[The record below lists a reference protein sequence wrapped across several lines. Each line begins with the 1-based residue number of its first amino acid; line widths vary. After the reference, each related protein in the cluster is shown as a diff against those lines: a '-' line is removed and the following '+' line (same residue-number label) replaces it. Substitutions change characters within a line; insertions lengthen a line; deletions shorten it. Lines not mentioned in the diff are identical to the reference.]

1 MAQFTFK
8 TDDGLYDVEKLN
20 DTAKTAFNYLAEIQT
35 EVQSLNKRIDVL
47 QAASSAYQRAIM
59 DNLDDEAL
67 INEEEEEVNET
78 EED

>member
-1 MAQFTFK
+1 MAQYTFK

-35 EVQSLNKRIDVL
+35 EVQGLSKRIDVL
-47 QAASSAYQRAIM
+47 QAASSAYNAAIM
-59 DNLDDEAL
+59 DNLDEEAL
-67 INEEEEEVNET
+67 INEEEEVAQL

>member
-35 EVQSLNKRIDVL
+35 EVQSLTKRIDVL
-47 QAASSAYQRAIM
+47 QAASSAYKSAIM

-67 INEEEEEVNET
+67 VNEEAEEVVTT